1 MTGYARKFDEN
12 VTIFFIVIDKQL
24 LKKYTEIW
32 ETIKELVKINFE
44 NNPVY
49 GDDDKYIKTKIK
61 IFAGSINTSFHNKK
75 MPKSI
80 LKIFISNND
89 RFSY

>member
-1 MTGYARKFDEN
+1 MYKTPSDDWM
-12 VTIFFIVIDKQL
+12 FFIVIDKQR

-75 MPKSI
+75 MPKST
-80 LKIFISNND
+80 LKIFINNND